1 MSAEHVFQGSLRWE
15 GQAPDQASDYANVHR
30 RTRLEFDG
38 GAALTASAP
47 SIFHGDDREPNPETL
62 MMASLMQCHFLT
74 FLAVAIKSGFRVTAY
89 SDRASGRLGMK
100 DGKMR
105 FVEVM
110 LQPEVTFSETVDAAR
125 LATLHEKAHR
135 NCFMSNSVNF
145 DVVIQQPKPGCF
157 DALS

>member
-1 MSAEHVFQGSLRWE
+1 MSAEHLFEGSLHWD
-15 GQAPDQASDYANVHR
+15 GQAPGLAYDYANLHR
-30 RTRLEFDG
+30 GTRIEFEG

-47 SIFHGDDREPNPETL
+47 SVFHGDDSQPNPETL

-74 FLAVAIKSGFRVTAY
+74 FMAVAIKSGVRVTGY

-105 FVEVM
+105 FVEVV
-110 LQPEVTFSETVDAAR
+110 LHPQVT
-125 LATLHEKAHR
+125 LAEPLDPAKLTAMHEKAHR

-145 DVVIQQPKPGCF
+145 PVLIE
-157 DALS
+157 ATR